1 MEKWVCC
8 WGLVAE
14 EEGLVVE
21 SEGTAEFWNLATFLC
36 EESFLPS
43 PHTKALLLLTYKAK
57 PLLAQREIV
66 DKKDKT
72 RNHTW
77 FWNVYL

>member
-21 SEGTAEFWNLATFLC
+21 SEGTAEFWN
-36 EESFLPS
+36 
-43 PHTKALLLLTYKAK
+43 
-57 PLLAQREIV
+57 
-66 DKKDKT
+66 
-72 RNHTW
+72 
-77 FWNVYL
+77 